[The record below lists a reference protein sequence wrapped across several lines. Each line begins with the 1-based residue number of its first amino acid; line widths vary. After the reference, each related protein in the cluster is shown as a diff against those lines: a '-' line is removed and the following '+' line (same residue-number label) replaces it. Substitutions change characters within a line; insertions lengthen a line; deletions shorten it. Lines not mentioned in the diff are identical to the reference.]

1 MVRSPDNRVKRLLR
15 LEWHIIAG
23 IAAAVV
29 AVIAHLLHVVE
40 LDVLITIIL
49 VLLALLLLRDL
60 RREHQDDR
68 LAASVQEIK
77 ATTEGVQAALTP
89 PDAILVGP
97 RDLADESRRFSEN
110 ARGEML
116 WFNVC
121 LTMFRSQQVFDLML
135 RPAIE
140 NPNVTS
146 IQFVSNEGEREL
158 WDRYLVPKIQDCD
171 GRAIVAEPRW
181 RSLPETLSFV
191 LADVEPHGRTE
202 ALLSFWG
209 EPFMSRATD
218 RQVPRYL
225 FRIQGHSDLIPRL
238 VELERE
244 HRLGN

>member
-1 MVRSPDNRVKRLLR
+1 MKRLLR
-15 LEWHIIAG
+15 LEWDIIAG
-23 IAAAVV
+23 IAAAVAAIV
-29 AVIAHLLHVVE
+29 AHLLHVVE
-40 LDVLITIIL
+40 LDVLITIVL

-60 RREHQDDR
+60 RRENQDDR
-68 LAASVQEIK
+68 LAAAVQEVK
-77 ATTEGVQAALTP
+77 STAQDVQAALTP

-97 RDLADESRRFSEN
+97 RDLAEESRRFSEN

-121 LTMFRSQQVFDLML
+121 LTMFQSQQVFDLML

-158 WDRYLVPKIQDCD
+158 WHRHLAPKIRECE
-171 GRAIVAEPRW
+171 GRDTVAEPRW

-191 LADVEPHGRTE
+191 LADVGPHGRAE

-218 RQVPRYL
+218 RQVPRYI
-225 FRIQGHSDLIPRL
+225 FRIQSHSDLIPRL

-244 HRLGN
+244 HRLGRPH